1 MPKEQRILIN
11 SQEVQQEAG
20 VDDARSGLDL
30 HRSLVGGQRLGRQDV
45 PVAMVRRPEARDA
58 TVGRECTAVRR
69 DNDLLRAGGHL
80 GAGLG
85 GDGRCS
91 CRRGM

>member
-1 MPKEQRILIN
+1 MPKEQCIQVN

-45 PVAMVRRPEARDA
+45 PVAMVRRPEARDGA
-58 TVGRECTAVRR
+58 VGKGCV
-69 DNDLLRAGGHL
+69 
-80 GAGLG
+80 
-85 GDGRCS
+85 
-91 CRRGM
+91 